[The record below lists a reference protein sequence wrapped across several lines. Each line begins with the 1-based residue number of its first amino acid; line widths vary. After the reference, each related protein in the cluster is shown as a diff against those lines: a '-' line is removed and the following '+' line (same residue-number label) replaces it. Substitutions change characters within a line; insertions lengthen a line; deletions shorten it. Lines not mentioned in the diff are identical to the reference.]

1 MYYRNLSRNR
11 AYSMQSEMEKNSRH
25 FEDDLPRRKASI
37 NELSEDEIVFAYNK
51 LRLEKNPSA
60 FEARTKN
67 EDLSS
72 EMQAEFQRWME
83 MKRKDEKLN
92 LTLSSKESV
101 KTEQVNARDETEIP
115 SENVNVVK
123 DEHAAVVVSINNDF
137 DEFKDVISDKEEE
150 DEEYLKVPLVIFED
164 TVDNERDEE
173 IISCQQG
180 GQKPREMIP
189 LVIENNNNKCNVDKI
204 EPSNDTATV
213 DDDEQNTIAAKIT
226 LSNTALSV
234 VTSLSSSSISLASD
248 RSGDD
253 ACSKIQRP
261 AKHSKG
267 RAPPPP
273 PNSNV
278 AGHFY
283 DHVTKKF
290 FKETE
295 L

>member
-51 LRLEKNPSA
+51 LRLEQNPCA
-60 FEARTKN
+60 FKARTKN

-72 EMQAEFQRWME
+72 EMQAEFQQWME
-83 MKRKDEKLN
+83 MKRKDEKPN
-92 LTLSSKESV
+92 LTLSGKESV
-101 KTEQVNARDETEIP
+101 KTEKVNARDETEIP

-123 DEHAAVVVSINNDF
+123 DEHEAVAVSINNDF
-137 DEFKDVISDKEEE
+137 DEFKDVISDKEEYE
-150 DEEYLKVPLVIFED
+150 EEYLKVVPLVIFED

-173 IISCQQG
+173 IILCQQKE
-180 GQKPREMIP
+180 QKTHDTM
-189 LVIENNNNKCNVDKI
+189 IENNNNKCNVDKI
-204 EPSNDTATV
+204 EPSNDAATV
-213 DDDEQNTIAAKIT
+213 DDEQNTIAAKIT
-226 LSNTALSV
+226 LSNSPLSV

-253 ACSKIQRP
+253 AGSKKQRP

-273 PNSNV
+273 PPNSIV
-278 AGHFY
+278 PGHFY
-283 DHVTKKF
+283 DHVTKKH